1 MAGNPDEEDEKL
13 TLDKQ
18 SLMPLHLQLRN
29 LLKSEIDQALYAD
42 KIPTEFELMEKYG
55 VSRSTVRQAVKTLV
69 DEGVLEKKQGL
80 GTFIAV
86 RPIEEWLGNLSSFI
100 EIVNDMGMKPGI
112 KLLERGFA
120 SEPQEIADTLGIED
134 QFYYIH
140 RLRTANGV
148 PLVYEKQYYPL
159 EIGKALDKYDL
170 NNVSTYDILET
181 QLGETLW
188 EAKQQITCTAP
199 TVEEKFFLG
208 LDESTCCAILSERFV
223 YNQDGELI
231 EYERNVYRAD
241 MYAFNINLTRKRKI

>member
-1 MAGNPDEEDEKL
+1 M

-29 LLKSEIDQALYAD
+29 ILKLEIDQAMYPD
-42 KIPTEFELMEKYG
+42 KIPTEYELMEKFG

-100 EIVNDMGMKPGI
+100 DIVNDMGMKPGI
-112 KLLERGFA
+112 QLLERGFTN
-120 SEPQEIADTLGIED
+120 EPQEVASTLGVEEE
-134 QFYYIH
+134 FYYIH
-140 RLRTANGV
+140 RLRMADDV
-148 PLVYEKQYYPL
+148 PLVYEKQYYPVK
-159 EIGKALDKYDL
+159 IGSALDKYDL

-181 QLGETLW
+181 QLGEVLW
-188 EAKQQITCTAP
+188 EAKQQITCTTP
-199 TVEEKFFLG
+199 TEEEKHFLG
-208 LDESTCCAILSERFV
+208 LDSSTCCAILSERFV
-223 YNQDGELI
+223 YNQYNELL
-231 EYERNVYRAD
+231 EYERSVYRAD